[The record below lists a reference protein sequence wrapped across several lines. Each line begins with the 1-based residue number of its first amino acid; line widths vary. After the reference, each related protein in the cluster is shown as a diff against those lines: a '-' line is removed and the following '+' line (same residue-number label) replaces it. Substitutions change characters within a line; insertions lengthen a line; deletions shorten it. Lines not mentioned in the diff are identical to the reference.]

1 MTGTALQTTYGISC
15 LAVLIV
21 MGLGL
26 VRAILGPS
34 AFDRLMAVNM
44 FGTKTVLLISVL
56 GFLTGRPDFLDIA
69 LIYALVNFL
78 GTIAVLR
85 FFEGRRAPACYDQ
98 EATEANKD

>member
-1 MTGTALQTTYGISC
+1 MYGASC
-15 LAVLIV
+15 LAILAV
-21 MGLGL
+21 MGLAL
-26 VRAILGPS
+26 LRAVLGPS

-44 FGTKTVLLISVL
+44 FGTKTVLLISVF

-85 FFEGRRAPACYDQ
+85 FFEGRKTPACYDEPAEEQ
-98 EATEANKD
+98 KE